1 MSGEEIGWLTARML
15 GLPSDSG
22 LSPNQ
27 AEVGDSGLPSLESY
41 VGVMVLLYN
50 PGLE

>member
-15 GLPSDSG
+15 GLPSESG

-27 AEVGDSGLPSLESY
+27 AEVGDSGLPSLES
-41 VGVMVLLYN
+41 
-50 PGLE
+50 

>member
-15 GLPSDSG
+15 GLPSDRG

-27 AEVGDSGLPSLESY
+27 AVVGDRGLPSLES
-41 VGVMVLLYN
+41 
-50 PGLE
+50 

>member
-1 MSGEEIGWLTARML
+1 MTRLSGEEMGWLTARML

-27 AEVGDSGLPSLESY
+27 AVVGESGLPSLES
-41 VGVMVLLYN
+41 
-50 PGLE
+50 